1 MFAHALRVTLALLL
15 FRGGPQDFP
24 YSVPLSRAA
33 AAIAVSSSLL
43 LMAPLAP
50 LPMALAAAL
59 GGAGGLAFFT
69 RSLLRARRLENRL
82 AQTLGAQYLAG
93 ALFAFAMWLPFQA
106 MAPSF
111 LALMQDPEAM
121 EKLRLGTPPA
131 VEAPAWAALLSDLLF
146 FWSIAVSVRINR
158 LAADLSM
165 TASVLLTL
173 VGLFVMLS
181 FVVFAQLLAMPLLA
195 MFGDLPATAPAAA
208 PTV

>member
-1 MFAHALRVTLALLL
+1 MFAHALRVTLALAL

-24 YSVPLSRAA
+24 YSLPLSRAC
-33 AAIAVSSSLL
+33 AAIAVVSSLL
-43 LMAPLAP
+43 LMAPLTP
-50 LPMALAAAL
+50 VPMALAAAL
-59 GGAGGLAFFT
+59 GGAAGLAFFT
-69 RSLLRARRLENRL
+69 RRLLRARQLENRL

-93 ALFAFAMWLPFQA
+93 ALFALAMWLPFQA

-121 EKLRLGTPPA
+121 SKLSQGTPPA
-131 VEAPAWAALLSDLLF
+131 IEAPAWAALLSDLLF

-165 TASVLLTL
+165 TSSLLLTL
-173 VGLFVMLS
+173 LGLFVMLC
-181 FVVFAQLLAMPLLA
+181 FVVLAQLLAMPLLA
-195 MFGDLPATAPAAA
+195 MFGDLPATAPGAA

>member
-1 MFAHALRVTLALLL
+1 MFAHALRVTLALAL

-24 YSVPLSRAA
+24 YSVPMSRAA
-33 AAIAVSSSLL
+33 AAIAVASSLL

-69 RSLLRARRLENRL
+69 RSLLRARGMENRL

-93 ALFAFAMWLPFQA
+93 SLFALAMWLPFQA

-111 LALMQDPEAM
+111 LALMQDPDAM
-121 EKLRLGTPPA
+121 AKLSQGTPPA
-131 VEAPAWAALLSDLLF
+131 AEAPAWAALLSDLLF

-158 LAADLSM
+158 LAAELSM

-195 MFGDLPATAPAAA
+195 MFGALPATVPAAT
-208 PTV
+208 PPV